1 MSQRLLKCTIY
12 GGDHSIFHCINKCVV
27 CSCDNRQCSCPAQ
40 PPQKRRG
47 RPSRAIN
54 SLKIS
59 RATKGLKKIRHFG
72 ERPRGGG
79 PVLPKPTTAESRACC
94 RVGGTRK
101 RCGGE
106 ELANLVQTKSEA
118 IKTLQTKLV
127 DAKRTI
133 AELKA
138 KLKTLRQ
145 CTADEP
151 QQQPQQKDATRTST
165 HSLATIHTRYQ
176 RVLQILRENNCSMA
190 NAFWLAGCP
199 RSTLGDFIAIAEL
212 RILDERE
219 FELASR
225 EICVGS
231 VKDL

>member
-1 MSQRLLKCTIY
+1 MVK
-12 GGDHSIFHCINKCVV
+12 DH
-27 CSCDNRQCSCPAQ
+27 
-40 PPQKRRG
+40 
-47 RPSRAIN
+47 
-54 SLKIS
+54 
-59 RATKGLKKIRHFG
+59 
-72 ERPRGGG
+72 E
-79 PVLPKPTTAESRACC
+79 
-94 RVGGTRK
+94 RVGQSFQNQQPQNQELAAELEEQEK
-101 RCGGE
+101 DAE
-106 ELANLVQTKSEA
+106 ELANLVQIKSEA

-145 CTADEP
+145 CTVDEP
-151 QQQPQQKDATRTST
+151 QQQPQQKDDTRTST
-165 HSLATIHTRYQ
+165 HSLATRYQ

-231 VKDL
+231 VQDL

>member
-1 MSQRLLKCTIY
+1 MAFFSGHDFLGISSSLNVRL
-12 GGDHSIFHCINKCVV
+12 
-27 CSCDNRQCSCPAQ
+27 
-40 PPQKRRG
+40 PQQ
-47 RPSRAIN
+47 
-54 SLKIS
+54 
-59 RATKGLKKIRHFG
+59 
-72 ERPRGGG
+72 
-79 PVLPKPTTAESRACC
+79 
-94 RVGGTRK
+94 
-101 RCGGE
+101 E

-199 RSTLGDFIAIAEL
+199 RQHPRRLH
-212 RILDERE
+212 RHR
-219 FELASR
+219 
-225 EICVGS
+225 
-231 VKDL
+231 

>member
-1 MSQRLLKCTIY
+1 MFLSSSATSKKEEEGPQ
-12 GGDHSIFHCINKCVV
+12 
-27 CSCDNRQCSCPAQ
+27 Q
-40 PPQKRRG
+40 PEDK
-47 RPSRAIN
+47 PSYQE
-54 SLKIS
+54 
-59 RATKGLKKIRHFG
+59 LKKKYDTLVKDH
-72 ERPRGGG
+72 E
-79 PVLPKPTTAESRACC
+79 
-94 RVGGTRK
+94 RVGQSFQNQQPQNQELAAK
-101 RCGGE
+101 LEEQEKDAE

-176 RVLQILRENNCSMA
+176 RVPQILRENNCSMA

-199 RSTLGDFIAIAEL
+199 CSTLGDL
-212 RILDERE
+212 SPSLNYE
-219 FELASR
+219 F
-225 EICVGS
+225 
-231 VKDL
+231 

>member
-1 MSQRLLKCTIY
+1 MK
-12 GGDHSIFHCINKCVV
+12 DH
-27 CSCDNRQCSCPAQ
+27 
-40 PPQKRRG
+40 
-47 RPSRAIN
+47 
-54 SLKIS
+54 
-59 RATKGLKKIRHFG
+59 
-72 ERPRGGG
+72 E
-79 PVLPKPTTAESRACC
+79 
-94 RVGGTRK
+94 RVGQSFQNQQPQNQELAAELEEQEK
-101 RCGGE
+101 DAE

-176 RVLQILRENNCSMA
+176 RVLQILKENNCSMA
-190 NAFWLAGCP
+190 NAFGWLVAP
-199 RSTLGDFIAIAEL
+199 EAPSEIEL
-212 RILDERE
+212 RDWINRWITNRRWALIWIGITRNMRG
-219 FELASR
+219 L
-225 EICVGS
+225 C
-231 VKDL
+231 